1 MEWIDFTEVRERVRL
16 EDVLLGMYALGD
28 KLRRSGGRLVGP
40 CPVHKGDGPRAFS
53 ADLEKNIWYCHSGCR
68 RGGNAIDFVC
78 AMDGIPVRE
87 AALKL
92 KAAFLSDA
100 APPKAPT
107 RPRIP
112 AAKEGAAGQEAERET
127 AAAPAKDTAA
137 NPPIS
142 LRLAVSHD
150 HPHLVGVRGLPP
162 ETLQSFGVGYCA
174 RGLHRGSIA
183 IPIRDGQGRL
193 VAYAGR
199 RLKHSEVQEHGKYR
213 FPKGFRKEL
222 VLYNL
227 DRAKEA
233 ASGRGLVVVEG
244 FFSVLRLHGLGFP
257 NAVAVMGA
265 SLSEAQARLIV
276 ALGSPV
282 TLLFDGDDAGRGGSE
297 AARAALE
304 GKVPVRSVRLPDG
317 FSPDDA
323 PAGALRWALGGAERL
338 DLAEVA
344 FRFRPTTTEIP
355 VPSDQE
361 ASP

>member
-28 KLRRSGGRLVGP
+28 KLRRSGGRLVGA
-40 CPVHKGDGPRAFS
+40 CPIHRGDGVRAFS

-68 RGGNAIDFVC
+68 RGGNVIDLVV

-92 KAAFLSDA
+92 RAAFLSDA
-100 APPKAPT
+100 APPKAPP
-107 RPRIP
+107 RPR
-112 AAKEGAAGQEAERET
+112 AAASKEAAAEAEGEE
-127 AAAPAKDTAA
+127 APAPARDADA

-142 LRLAVSHD
+142 LRLAVAHD
-150 HPHLVGVRGLPP
+150 HPHLIGTRGLPL

-199 RLKHSEVQEHGKYR
+199 RLKHSEVQSHGKYR

-227 DRAKEA
+227 DRARESA

-244 FFSVLRLHGLGFP
+244 FFSVLRLHALGFP

-265 SLSEAQARLIV
+265 SLSEAQARLV
-276 ALGSPV
+276 AALGAPA
-282 TLLFDGDDAGRGGSE
+282 TLLFDGDDAGRGGAE

-304 GKVPVRSVRLPDG
+304 GKVPVRGVRLPDG
-317 FSPDDA
+317 LSPDDA

-344 FRFRPTTTEIP
+344 FRFRAATEDP
-355 VPSDQE
+355 APSGQE